1 MANIES
7 VINWFRAR
15 EGRVTYDMTYPGRLG
30 DKSYDCSSAVYYALI
45 EAGFLPKGTGIGST
59 ESLYALEGSL
69 LQRISR
75 SEVQRGD
82 IFISGGKG
90 TSAGANG
97 HTGVFVSNSRIIHC
111 NHGSN
116 GISETSTEGGWM
128 GGPPNDFYRLKGVT
142 PEKPEEKKGEIT
154 MQCLYIKPTSGGATG
169 IFYFNGYDTVHVPN
183 MDTVKILKQIYK
195 DNNGKDIPEYTW
207 TIKEPWYARLEQ
219 VAPNRK

>member
-7 VINWFRAR
+7 VINWFRTR
-15 EGRVTYDMTYPGRLG
+15 EGKVTYDMAYPNRLG
-30 DKSYDCSSAVYYALI
+30 PNSYDCSSAVYYALI

-59 ESLYALEGSL
+59 ESLYTLEGTL

-75 SEVQRGD
+75 SEVRRGD

-111 NHGSN
+111 NYGSN

-128 GGPPNDFYRLKGVT
+128 GGPPNDFYRLKGST
-142 PEKPEEKKGEIT
+142 PEQTKKGEIT
-154 MQCLYIKPTSGGATG
+154 MQCLYTKPLSGGSSG
-169 IFYFNGYDTVHVPN
+169 IFYFNGVDTVHIQH
-183 MDTVKILKQIYK
+183 MDTVKLLKQIYK
-195 DNNGKDIPEYTW
+195 ANNGKDIPEYTW
-207 TIKEPWYARLEQ
+207 NSKEPWYTRLEQ